1 MVANGVGTITGPVGV
16 EVTALVLG
24 VDEVDGLGL
33 AEEVEEEDGAEDEG
47 GGGGGAIDAVVV
59 GAGGK

>member
-1 MVANGVGTITGPVGV
+1 V

-33 AEEVEEEDGAEDEG
+33 GLAEDVEEEDGAEDEG